1 MNKEITI
8 NGETFKQWPRHSQ
21 IFVTNEGKYINLNRS
36 PDKVR
41 TASPIHGNRC
51 HKDVVTA
58 MIICVI
64 EGNKPISFNI
74 GRVILE
80 AWGVPQ
86 TYDANG
92 VLRTEVDHIDH
103 NPENNHLSNLRWV
116 TRSENIQN
124 RRPWKH
130 SEAGIDAIK
139 RAQKGKEP
147 WNKGKVLSEETR
159 RKMAEAQKA
168 RLARQRNAI

>member
-8 NGETFKQWPRHSQ
+8 NGETFKQWPCHSQ
-21 IFVTNEGKYINLNRS
+21 IFVSNEGKYININRS
-36 PDKVR
+36 PNKVR
-41 TASPIHGNRC
+41 TGSPACCNPRN
-51 HKDVVTA
+51 KDVVTA
-58 MIICVI
+58 MHIGVT
-64 EGNKPISFNI
+64 EGNKTKTYNI

-80 AWGVPQ
+80 AWGIPQ

-130 SEAGIDAIK
+130 RPFTDEHKRKLSEAAK
-139 RAQKGKEP
+139 SR
-147 WNKGKVLSEETR
+147 W
-159 RKMAEAQKA
+159 
-168 RLARQRNAI
+168 ARQRNPN

>member
-1 MNKEITI
+1 MKEITI
-8 NGETFKQWPRHSQ
+8 NGETFKQWPRHRQ
-21 IFVTNEGKYINLNRS
+21 IFVSNEGKYLNLNRS

-41 TASPIHGNRC
+41 TGYPLHGNPR
-51 HKDVVTA
+51 HKDIVTA
-58 MIICVI
+58 MLICVK
-64 EGNKPISFNI
+64 EGNKPIAFNI

-92 VLRTEVDHIDH
+92 ILRTEVDHIDH
-103 NPENNHLSNLRWV
+103 NPENNHISNLRWA

-130 SEAGIDAIK
+130 SE
-139 RAQKGKEP
+139 E
-147 WNKGKVLSEETR
+147 WR
-159 RKMAEAQKA
+159 RKMSETQKA
-168 RLARQRNAI
+168 RWAISHAAPILNANK